1 MAWGAWRGAVHRFA
15 KSQTQLSDWTE
26 LNWLGDNALTYV
38 CPLGKLI
45 WWEIQDCQEKGY
57 YESTER
63 GHRRAKAC
71 SGLPRSQHCCT
82 PCLYTSETDL
92 GTNEGMGLLKVNGE
106 NRNYMTRRQMVPVPT
121 SGNKKLNLLQNKNLT
136 NIFVTFVQGKDATSF
151 CENKSVKE
159 VLTLHEVI
167 PMLLQGKDDSARY
180 PPLWPL
186 RPLPDIWRTD
196 PGPEGKEVWWA
207 GRGSVFWGPAHS
219 SAVISV
225 LGGTPALQ
233 FPTKEGSR

>member
-1 MAWGAWRGAVHRFA
+1 M
-15 KSQTQLSDWTE
+15 
-26 LNWLGDNALTYV
+26 
-38 CPLGKLI
+38 
-45 WWEIQDCQEKGY
+45 
-57 YESTER
+57 
-63 GHRRAKAC
+63 
-71 SGLPRSQHCCT
+71 
-82 PCLYTSETDL
+82 
-92 GTNEGMGLLKVNGE
+92 KVNGE

-167 PMLLQGKDDSARY
+167 PMLLQGKYDSARY

-207 GRGSVFWGPAHS
+207 GRGSVF
-219 SAVISV
+219 
-225 LGGTPALQ
+225 
-233 FPTKEGSR
+233 

>member
-1 MAWGAWRGAVHRFA
+1 MKAQ
-15 KSQTQLSDWTE
+15 KEITE
-26 LNWLGDNALTYV
+26 GPKPVQGIPD
-38 CPLGKLI
+38 P
-45 WWEIQDCQEKGY
+45 
-57 YESTER
+57 ST
-63 GHRRAKAC
+63 AA
-71 SGLPRSQHCCT
+71 P

-136 NIFVTFVQGKDATSF
+136 NIFVRETVQGKDATSF

-167 PMLLQGKDDSARY
+167 PMLLQGKDGSAWY
-180 PPLWPL
+180 PPLW
-186 RPLPDIWRTD
+186 PLPDIWRTD

-207 GRGSVFWGPAHS
+207 GRAQCPE
-219 SAVISV
+219 
-225 LGGTPALQ
+225 ALHIPQ
-233 FPTKEGSR
+233 Q